1 MTGETAKSERMT
13 QQVLVNIDVDD
24 LAKAI
29 AFYQGAFDLTIGRRL
44 GAFGVELIGA
54 GLEPCPTA
62 QAQAH
67 EWLKIGTPTA
77 DRGFFSCRHVG
88 FA

>member
-1 MTGETAKSERMT
+1 MT
-13 QQVLVNIDVDD
+13 QEVLVNIDVDD

-54 GLEPCPTA
+54 SSAIYLLAKPAEPARPRRSSARATMPATGHRCIST
-62 QAQAH
+62 
-67 EWLKIGTPTA
+67 
-77 DRGFFSCRHVG
+77 SS
-88 FA
+88 